1 MRFDSDVIEEILITI
16 THNKTRSLLTAFGVF
31 WGIFMLVA
39 LIGSGH
45 GLQDLMSSNFKGFAQ
60 NSAFI
65 WPGNTSKAYKGF
77 RKGRGYR
84 LNEKDVKRVAAVE
97 GVEIAT
103 PSINKW
109 GQTAVYGDK
118 ESRANLK
125 GLFPVYSRIE
135 DPKILYGRFINDID
149 ILEKRKVCYIGN
161 KVYTDLFVNQEN
173 PCGKMIRVSG
183 IYYRIIGVGRN
194 ESGNMNIN
202 GRSIESIIIPAS
214 TYASSYNTGTDID
227 LILLTAKKGYKIS
240 QIKPNIE
247 QVIKKA
253 HYIHPDDEQ
262 AVSMFDAEVMFSMV
276 DDLFSGIR
284 ILVWMV
290 GLGTLLAGAIG
301 VSNIM
306 IVTVKERTTEIGIR
320 RAIGATPRNI
330 MVQILSESMVLTIVA
345 GLSGICF
352 AVLVLQG
359 IEMGIKSSGLEA
371 TFQVDFW
378 TAIFTAFILLAL
390 GLLAGLAPAYRAMAI
405 KPIEAIRDE

>member
-1 MRFDSDVIEEILITI
+1 
-16 THNKTRSLLTAFGVF
+16 
-31 WGIFMLVA
+31 
-39 LIGSGH
+39 
-45 GLQDLMSSNFKGFAQ
+45 
-60 NSAFI
+60 
-65 WPGNTSKAYKGF
+65 
-77 RKGRGYR
+77 
-84 LNEKDVKRVAAVE
+84 
-97 GVEIAT
+97 
-103 PSINKW
+103 
-109 GQTAVYGDK
+109 
-118 ESRANLK
+118 
-125 GLFPVYSRIE
+125 
-135 DPKILYGRFINDID
+135 
-149 ILEKRKVCYIGN
+149 
-161 KVYTDLFVNQEN
+161 
-173 PCGKMIRVSG
+173 
-183 IYYRIIGVGRN
+183 
-194 ESGNMNIN
+194 
-202 GRSIESIIIPAS
+202 
-214 TYASSYNTGTDID
+214 
-227 LILLTAKKGYKIS
+227 
-240 QIKPNIE
+240 
-247 QVIKKA
+247 
-253 HYIHPDDEQ
+253 PDDEQ

-290 GLGTLLAGAIG
+290 GLGTLLAGVIG